1 MQEHRF
7 VQMEQ
12 AKTKRMFEV
21 RAKLQEMSAY
31 RATESA
37 MKREIKQA
45 ARERLRSK
53 QRLLA

>member
-53 QRLLA
+53 Q